1 MGFQPFISLFSNQ
14 EIDPVEYT
22 TEEVKS
28 TTAYLYYSSGTTGK
42 NKGVEITHFNM
53 VSNLT
58 QMDVFEDQI
67 NHENI
72 FIGTLV
78 SYNLFETLSTYTLN

>member
-1 MGFQPFISLFSNQ
+1 
-14 EIDPVEYT
+14 
-22 TEEVKS
+22 
-28 TTAYLYYSSGTTGK
+28 
-42 NKGVEITHFNM
+42 M